1 MTDYNPYVVIGMV
14 AADKAHGALSLALEM
29 AKKSYPHLVETFK
42 FALDMYEENSLTF
55 IGSQNLPKN
64 LKPAYSKKYSKKK

>member
-1 MTDYNPYVVIGMV
+1 M
-14 AADKAHGALSLALEM
+14 ALEM

-64 LKPAYSKKYSKKK
+64 LKPTYSKKK